1 MKCYISKTNTL
12 DNMDKPNSILKF
24 NEFLNESLNEAKD
37 KDKKYPYGCSMLYFD
52 FPQMKTLHDEIK
64 EEDIYDE
71 DGHGLES
78 EPHVTLLYGLHDT
91 VKDDDVLEASTKG
104 VMSIGLGNPSL
115 FENEKFD
122 VLKFD
127 AEAPF
132 LHDINDE
139 LSKLPHTTDF
149 PDYHPHC
156 TIAYLK
162 PGKGKEYTKLF
173 KGRIYEVF
181 PTKSVYSKTDGTK
194 KEARF
199 DLKK

>member
-1 MKCYISKTNTL
+1 MSKHFKL
-12 DNMDKPNSILKF
+12 F
-24 NEFLNESLNEAKD
+24 CEFLLEKKEESK
-37 KDKKYPYGCSMLYFD
+37 KKYSYGCSMLYFD
-52 FPQMKTLHDEIK
+52 FPQMNVLHDEIH
-64 EEDIYDE
+64 EDDIYDG
-71 DGHGLES
+71 DSTGLER
-78 EPHVTLLYGLHDT
+78 EPHVTLLYGLHSDEI
-91 VKDDDVLEASTKG
+91 KDDDVINASIKG
-104 VMSIGLGNPSL
+104 IQSMGLGNPSL
-115 FENEKFD
+115 FENEKYD

-127 AEAPF
+127 VEAPF
-132 LHDINDE
+132 LIDINKE

-162 PGKGKEYTKLF
+162 PGKGKKYTKQF

-181 PTKSVYSKTDGTK
+181 PTKVVYSKPDGTK

>member
-1 MKCYISKTNTL
+1 MSKAFKLFCEFIAEQNIS
-12 DNMDKPNSILKF
+12 
-24 NEFLNESLNEAKD
+24 EAK
-37 KDKKYPYGCSMLYFD
+37 KYSYGCSMLHFD
-52 FPQMKTLHDEIK
+52 FPQMKVIHDEIDK
-64 EEDIYDE
+64 DDVYEG
-71 DGHGLES
+71 DGTGLET
-78 EPHVTLLYGLHDT
+78 EPHVTLLYGLHSDEI
-91 VKDDDVLEASTKG
+91 KDDEVLDASSKG
-104 VMSIGLGNPSL
+104 IQSMGLGNPSL
-115 FENEKFD
+115 FENDKYD

-127 AEAPF
+127 VEAPF
-132 LHDINDE
+132 LYDINKE

-162 PGKGKEYTKLF
+162 PGKGAKYTKLL

-181 PTKSVYSKTDGTK
+181 PTKVVYSKPDGTK

>member
-1 MKCYISKTNTL
+1 MKTNTL
-12 DNMDKPNSILKF
+12 DNMEKPKSILKF
-24 NEFLNESLNEAKD
+24 NEYLNEKEET
-37 KDKKYPYGCSMLYFD
+37 KYEYGCSMLYFD

-64 EEDIYDE
+64 EEDIYDG
-71 DGHGLES
+71 DGTGLEND
-78 EPHVTLLYGLHDT
+78 PHVTLLYGLHSDEI
-91 VKDDDVLEASTKG
+91 KDDEVLEISVKG

-115 FENEKFD
+115 FENDKFD

-132 LHDINDE
+132 LDDINAE

-149 PDYHPHC
+149 PEYHPHC

-181 PTKSVYSKTDGTK
+181 PTKVVYSKPDGTK